1 MPISNFKCRMF
12 RVSLHEE
19 RGCIFHDVLH
29 DEGGRKSW
37 KAMLII
43 KFVLLWFKPC
53 PSSRIFFGDS
63 TTGDEDGSQ
72 GARNTF

>member
-1 MPISNFKCRMF
+1 MF

-19 RGCIFHDVLH
+19 
-29 DEGGRKSW
+29 GRV
-37 KAMLII
+37 KAGRSCWII
-43 KFVLLWFKPC
+43 KCVLLWFNPC

-72 GARNTF
+72 GVRNTF